1 MIDLGKLKLALGI
14 SHPPRGMKKGQ
25 NLMRT
30 LRNRDA
36 LSIALVFWTS
46 FFAVTGN
53 VYGQAATA
61 SISGRVSDSSGA
73 GIPDAPVTIKNTA
86 TSATETATTDSQGRY
101 TVPQLGIGT
110 YDITVSKTGFQ
121 TNVRSGVNVTVGA
134 ALVVDFTLMVGQ
146 TNQTVEVSATV
157 TQVDTSSSQMS
168 SLVNQTQM
176 RELPLNGRDWEQ
188 LILLA
193 PGVTSY
199 PAGGS
204 SALTSVANA
213 YSISGT
219 RPEGYSNMLDGEDVL
234 NWWQRNAGADV
245 TGTSLG
251 IDAIAEFQTLTGTYS
266 AQYAGNGGA
275 IIAVTKSGTNEF
287 HGSAYEFLRNSD
299 LDSRGF
305 FDPTIGAPP
314 FRRNQFGGTLGGP
327 IKKNKVFFFMNY
339 EGIQQLL
346 DTTYVNYVPTTRY
359 VTDNCSAPC
368 VVNPASAAMM
378 ALYPAPNGG
387 LFNGNPD
394 IGIYNYVGAQTSPEN
409 FGVARIDWNISEK
422 DAFFARYEADFGSRT
437 TYSGLGLWPFYDNTH
452 NQFFTMGERHLF
464 SPNVVNQFTAS
475 FSRPITWETQPTTH
489 PALQI
494 FTPSRDDAEIE
505 VPDLTPLGSNVP
517 TPFQYQQNKYTTK
530 DDLTWIKGSHTL
542 HIGGMFQ
549 RQQENPNVLL
559 AWNGFYTF
567 EGGIAGTTSA
577 AQAFLEG
584 DPFFF
589 QGVPNGG
596 TNGYRAE
603 RYDVVEPY
611 FQDDWKVTR
620 RLTINLGLRYDWET
634 DPIEIHNLFYNVAG
648 ANNTGGPPFLPNFVN
663 VPHAYATNPADK
675 NFDPRVGLAWDI
687 FGDHKTSLRA
697 GFGIFHDPYTT
708 YDFSSAYVSAPPYDT
723 EIQLFFGPDPNWP
736 TPFVGA
742 AIPSLSQT
750 TGTYYGTNTTPYSLE
765 YTLSLQR
772 DLGRNNLLTV
782 GYQGTR
788 GVHLLAFHDF
798 NAPLPTVIN
807 GVDYLAT
814 NNGAPC
820 GLTGPCTENP
830 RAVPSLGTQDLIA
843 PTSYS
848 DYNALQVG
856 LTHRASANLVYQFSY
871 TWSHCIDDSYA
882 YAGLGG
888 NNVTSSIT
896 NPYDWAAD
904 KGPCG
909 FDIRHNIT
917 ANAVYMLPFKGNRW
931 KEGWQLSAITSWRT
945 ATPFSLGEGDQMD
958 TGNFFDSE
966 RPNYVA
972 GCNVYAN
979 QSPSNWFN
987 EACFAPSQ
995 YGTVGNLGRNTLIGP
1010 GYAETDISLTKI
1022 MKINE
1027 RMTLQLRGEIF
1038 NIFNHPNFS
1047 PPGGTII
1054 NAGQDCGPTS
1064 TPTNSPS
1071 CYSPT
1076 GAAITSLVG
1085 SGGIPDVARQTQFS
1099 AKLTF

>member
-1 MIDLGKLKLALGI
+1 
-14 SHPPRGMKKGQ
+14 
-25 NLMRT
+25 MRS
-30 LRNRDA
+30 LRNRDV
-36 LSIALVFWTS
+36 LYISFVSCISFLV
-46 FFAVTGN
+46 VTGDL
-53 VYGQAATA
+53 YGQAATS
-61 SISGRVSDSSGA
+61 SISGRVSDPTGA
-73 GIPDAPVTIKNTA
+73 AIPDAPVTIKNTA
-86 TSATETATTDSQGRY
+86 TSAAETAATDSQGRY

-110 YDITVSKTGFQ
+110 YDITVTKTGFQ
-121 TNVRSGVNVTVGA
+121 TAVRSGVNVTVGA
-134 ALVVDFTLMVGQ
+134 ALVVDFSLVVGQ
-146 TNQTVEVSATV
+146 STQTVEVSATV
-157 TQVDTSSSQMS
+157 AEVDTSSSQMS

-204 SALTSVANA
+204 AALTSVANA

-234 NWWQRNAGADV
+234 NWWQRNAGGDV

-275 IIAVTKSGTNEF
+275 IVAVTKSGTNEF

-305 FDPTIGAPP
+305 FDVGSAPP

-327 IKKNKVFFFMNY
+327 IRKNKIFFFMNY

-346 DTTYVNYVPTTRY
+346 ETTNINYVPTPRY

-368 VVNPASAAMM
+368 VVNPASAAML

-387 LFNGNPD
+387 LFQGNPD
-394 IGIYNYVGAQTSPEN
+394 IGIYNFVGPQTSPEN

-452 NQFFTMGERHLF
+452 NQFFAMGERHVF
-464 SPNVVNQFTAS
+464 SPTLVNQFTAS
-475 FSRPITWETQPTTH
+475 FSRPITWETQPTQH
-489 PALQI
+489 AALQL
-494 FTPSRDDAEIE
+494 FTPSRDDAEIM
-505 VPDLTPLGSNVP
+505 VPDLTALGSNVP
-517 TPFQYQQNKYTTK
+517 TPFQYQQNKFTEK

-549 RQQENPNVLL
+549 RQQENPNVQL
-559 AWNGFYTF
+559 AWNGFYVF
-567 EGGIAGTTSA
+567 QGGIAGTSSA

-584 DPFFF
+584 DPFLF
-589 QGVPNGG
+589 QSAPNGG

-603 RYDVVEPY
+603 RYDAVQPY
-611 FQDDWKVTR
+611 FQDDWKVTS

-634 DPIEIHNLFYNVAG
+634 DPIEVHNLFYNVV
-648 ANNTGGPPFLPNFVN
+648 GPPFQPNFVN
-663 VPHAYATNPADK
+663 VPHAYQNNPANK
-675 NFDPRVGLAWDI
+675 NFDPRAGLAWDI

-708 YDFSSAYVSAPPYDT
+708 YDFSSSYVSAPPYDS

-736 TPFVGA
+736 KPFVGS
-742 AIPSLSQT
+742 AIPSLSQG

-765 YTLSLQR
+765 YTVSIQR
-772 DLGRNNLLTV
+772 ELGWNNLLTV

-788 GVHLLAFHDF
+788 GIHLLAFHDF
-798 NAPLPTVIN
+798 NAPAATVIN

-820 GLTGPCTENP
+820 GLTGPCAVNP
-830 RAVPSLGTQDLIA
+830 RPVVSLGDQDLLA

-848 DYNALQVG
+848 SYNALQVG

-896 NPYDWAAD
+896 NPYDWNAD
-904 KGPCG
+904 KGSCG
-909 FDIRHNIT
+909 YDIRHNIT
-917 ANAVYMLPFKGNRW
+917 ANAIYMLPFKGNRW
-931 KEGWQLSAITSWRT
+931 KEGWQVSGITSWRT
-945 ATPFSLGEGDQMD
+945 GVPFSLGEGDQMD
-958 TGNFFDSE
+958 SGNFFDDE
-966 RPNYVA
+966 RPNYIA

-979 QSPSNWFN
+979 QSPSNWIN

-995 YGTVGNLGRNTLIGP
+995 YGTVGNLGRNILRGP
-1010 GYAETDISLTKI
+1010 GYAETDISVTKMTRI
-1022 MKINE
+1022 REK
-1027 RMTLQLRGEIF
+1027 MTLQLRAEIF
-1038 NIFNHPNFS
+1038 NIFNHPNFA
-1047 PPGGTII
+1047 PPSATII
-1054 NAGQDCGPTS
+1054 NAGQGCGPTS

-1071 CYSPT
+1071 CFAPT